1 MIIWLNGTF
10 GAGKTTTARRVAARD
25 PRLRLFDPEW
35 VGYMLVNNLADHE
48 FTDFQQLESWRRLV
62 PVVADEV
69 VSVTRQHLVAVQT
82 VLDEGYWRELRSGLV
97 AHGHEVLHVL
107 VEAGEEVMRRR
118 IAADEEEPGAMR
130 WRLDHLGAYAAARPW
145 LTASAD
151 LVVDT
156 TDLTPEDAADHVGKY
171 VADRLPAGR

>member
-1 MIIWLNGTF
+1 MIIWVNGTF
-10 GAGKTTTARRVAARD
+10 GAGKTTTATRVAARD

-35 VGYMLVNNLADHE
+35 VGFMLANNLADHQV
-48 FTDFQQLESWRRLV
+48 TDFQHLESWRRLV

-69 VSVTRQHLVAVQT
+69 VRVTQQHLVAVQT
-82 VLDEGYWRELRSGLV
+82 VLDEGYWRELRAGLGG
-97 AHGHEVLHVL
+97 HGQEVVHVL
-107 VEAGEEVMRRR
+107 VEADEDVMRRR

-130 WRLDHLGAYAAARPW
+130 WRLDHLSAYAAARPW

-156 TDLTPEDAADHVGKY
+156 TDLTPEDAADHVWKLA
-171 VADRLPAGR
+171 ADRLPAGR